1 MAVTVNLLACQG
13 TRGTRAADGGA
24 LHPAQPAVVGADR
37 GGQGLDGGGQGLDG
51 GGQGLR
57 SVAVHPC
64 GVTGSIHWSQLT
76 GWRRVP
82 GQPRSASAAD
92 APERSGH
99 AQRGARPALCR
110 DLRGGRRGGA
120 GAAAAL
126 SPRLRAH
133 VYDYIAGDLY
143 ADPALPVR
151 TRELV
156 VIATLAAQG
165 GMAEQL
171 AVHLQVAL
179 DNGAT
184 VAEIIG
190 TLETV
195 GTYAGVPR
203 ALNALFTAAE
213 VFARRGLAATEPAE
227 SSRP

>member
-1 MAVTVNLLACQG
+1 MPSEEHV
-13 TRGTRAADGGA
+13 
-24 LHPAQPAVVGADR
+24 
-37 GGQGLDGGGQGLDG
+37 
-51 GGQGLR
+51 
-57 SVAVHPC
+57 
-64 GVTGSIHWSQLT
+64 
-76 GWRRVP
+76 RRF
-82 GQPRSASAAD
+82 A
-92 APERSGH
+92 EIF
-99 AQRGARPALCR
+99 
-110 DLRGGRRGGA
+110 
-120 GAAAAL
+120 GAAGEAVL
-126 SPRLRAH
+126 ERLRPWSPRLRAH